1 MMFLHEQNET
11 EPILIVENLWPLSMF
26 FKPLIFSLPREG
38 KNFKGEPKE
47 REGLQ

>member
-11 EPILIVENLWPLSMF
+11 EMILIVENLWPVSMV
-26 FKPLIFSLPREG
+26 FKPLFFPSRGEG

-47 REGLQ
+47 REGSQ